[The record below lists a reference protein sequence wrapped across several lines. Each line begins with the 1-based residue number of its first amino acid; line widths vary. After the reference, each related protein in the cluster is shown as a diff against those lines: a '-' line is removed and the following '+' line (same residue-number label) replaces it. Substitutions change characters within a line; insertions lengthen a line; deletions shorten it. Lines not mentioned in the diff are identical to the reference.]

1 VLQIKAFTSKKILN
15 RCSGSKVPWSG
26 SILPNWQFS
35 KWHFCTNAWNYFFF
49 NKKVSISSIEKV
61 PLSKNIHG
69 MTQCPPN
76 PGFRFIKVQYVDF
89 LKKPSVDNIFFSSLM
104 FY

>member
-1 VLQIKAFTSKKILN
+1 MVQKYHVVVQYCQIGNFQSGTFAPMHGIKKKI
-15 RCSGSKVPWSG
+15 
-26 SILPNWQFS
+26 
-35 KWHFCTNAWNYFFF
+35 
-49 NKKVSISSIEKV
+49 NKKVGISSIEKV

-69 MTQCPPN
+69 MTQRPPN